1 MSDEITTNDTTS
13 TEQQATDIQAEPQG
27 NAEIDWK
34 AQARKWETRAKEA
47 LTFKEEAEKWRE
59 YESSQKSEHEKLAE
73 ELARYKAEASE
84 ASAKLTRYE
93 VASQK
98 GIPAEALDLLSGATR
113 EDLEAAAEKLLALIA
128 NQSKPKTPQP
138 DANQGKPVPNGVGQ
152 ITSKEELTTMSPAE
166 IMKAKAEGRLDEL
179 LGKR

>member
-1 MSDEITTNDTTS
+1 MSDDTNTPNPTD
-13 TEQQATDIQAEPQG
+13 TEQQATSTETEPQG

-34 AQARKWETRAKEA
+34 AQARKWESRAKEA

-59 YESSQKSEHEKLAE
+59 YEASQKSEHEKLAE
-73 ELARYKAEASE
+73 ELARAKAEASE

-98 GIPAEALDLLSGATR
+98 GIPAEALDLLAGATR
-113 EDLEAAAEKLLALIA
+113 DELEAAAEKLLALIA

-138 DANQGKPVPNGVGQ
+138 DANQGKPVPTGVGQ
-152 ITSKEELTTMSPAE
+152 ITSKEELATMSPAE